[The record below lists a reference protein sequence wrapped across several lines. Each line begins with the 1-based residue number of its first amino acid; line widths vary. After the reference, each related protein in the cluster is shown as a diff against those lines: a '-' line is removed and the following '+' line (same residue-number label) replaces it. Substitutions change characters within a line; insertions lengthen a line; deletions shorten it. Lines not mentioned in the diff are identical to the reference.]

1 MRKLTLFFTIIL
13 VVACSKNNSNVE
25 QIAEENEWLVNED
38 NISGSFSMY
47 PLGDHPEYTTVANTN
62 LPDNERVGIIA
73 FEDEIRVYPY
83 PHTFATEIINDSY
96 QSQKYA
102 FTYCPLTKS
111 AIAFQRTK
119 TLRASGYLYKNNM
132 VPWDEDTETLW
143 SQMLI
148 RGIKGERINQRLHT
162 LAIIETRWKTVK
174 EYFPDAKVLKTIV
187 PSTTRIGGTSLN
199 NTKNNLRNSN
209 LPDDREFVY
218 GVLDEDDNVS
228 IFQYEDFSNQNRYD
242 ITLRQYN
249 YIVYGNDTHNIIS
262 AFEVD
267 DFNRYQTLD
276 ESEFPYVL
284 QDIDGVKY
292 NVLGQ
297 GTNGE
302 ILDKPKYAYVAAWW
316 AFNDFFTN
324 FTFQE

>member
-1 MRKLTLFFTIIL
+1 MKKLTILLILIIL
-13 VVACSKNNSNVE
+13 VACSKNNSNVE
-25 QIAEENEWLVNED
+25 QITEENEWLVNKD
-38 NISGSFSMY
+38 DISGSFSMY
-47 PLGDHPEYTTVANTN
+47 PLGDNPEYTTVANTN
-62 LPDNERVGIIA
+62 LPDNERVGVMS
-73 FEDEIRVYPY
+73 FGNEVRVYPY
-83 PHTFATEIINDSY
+83 PHTFATEIINDAY

-111 AIAFQRTK
+111 AIAYTRTK

-148 RGIKGERINQRLHT
+148 RGIKGERINQRLNT
-162 LAIIETRWKTVK
+162 LALVETRWKTIK
-174 EYFPDAKVLKTIV
+174 DYFPNAKVLKTIV
-187 PSTTRIGGTSLN
+187 PSNGRTNTTSKTN
-199 NTKNNLRNSN
+199 KNSLRNTN

-218 GVLDEDDNVS
+218 GILDDDDNVS
-228 IFQYEDFSNQNRYD
+228 IFQYEDFSEQCRYD
-242 ITLRQYN
+242 MTLRQYN

-276 ESEFPYVL
+276 ESNFPYVL

-316 AFNDFFTN
+316 AFDDFFTN